1 MQTSKFSS
9 RHVSVV
15 KHVMRL
21 IAVLMMIACS
31 LSAVAGCGS
40 ESRSSSGKLRVTVS
54 INQWSSIAREIG
66 GNQIEL
72 TTILTN
78 PNIDAHD
85 FEPQVRDVTALSTA
99 DVEVV
104 NGAGYDSWATRSVR
118 KSGEILVSAAQS
130 AHVSVG
136 QNPHLWFNAR
146 ARRALARDYADA
158 LARLRPAS
166 GSYFRSRY
174 ARWCSREQKLE
185 DRMKSVRDGLQSSG
199 STDYVATEAV
209 AWYLAHDIG
218 LKDITPTGYTHA
230 IQNDSEP
237 APSDLA
243 RFRQILQTHQAHLLI
258 LNTQEENSM
267 TSSLVAAAHNSGT
280 PIVRL
285 TESMPP
291 RYSDLLEWMNAL
303 VTQFSHAL
311 EN

>member
-1 MQTSKFSS
+1 MQTSNFSS
-9 RHVSVV
+9 RHVFV
-15 KHVMRL
+15 KRLMRL
-21 IAVLMMIACS
+21 IAILVMIAFS
-31 LSAVAGCGS
+31 LAAVAGCGS
-40 ESRSSSGKLRVTVS
+40 ENQSSSGKLRVTVS
-54 INQWSSIAREIG
+54 INQWSSIARDIG
-66 GNQIEL
+66 GDQVEL

-130 AHVSVG
+130 AHVRVG
-136 QNPHLWFNAR
+136 QNPHLWFNAG

-174 ARWCSREQKLE
+174 ARWCIREQKLE
-185 DRMKSVRDGLQSSG
+185 DRMKSVRGSLQSSG
-199 STDYVATEAV
+199 DTNYAATEAV
-209 AWYLAHDIG
+209 AWYLAHDLG
-218 LKDITPTGYTHA
+218 LKDITPAGYTHA

-243 RFRQILQTHQAHLLI
+243 QFRRILQTRRAHLLI

-267 TSSLVAAAHNSGT
+267 TSSLVAAARDSST

-291 RYSDLLEWMNAL
+291 RYLDLLEWMNAL

-311 EN
+311 ES